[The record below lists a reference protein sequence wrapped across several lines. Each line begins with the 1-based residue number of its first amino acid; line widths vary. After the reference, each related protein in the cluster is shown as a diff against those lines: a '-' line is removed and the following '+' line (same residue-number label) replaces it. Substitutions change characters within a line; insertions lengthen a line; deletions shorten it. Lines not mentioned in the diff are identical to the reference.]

1 MILKGKKLIFSNEKN
16 KFEYTFTTQP
26 ATTPKVFSY
35 NETTLIGIHNKTE
48 NLIYLLD
55 EKGQLYNNPF
65 FSTTDFDIIKY
76 ENKMHLI
83 NGSSE
88 GIIYNYLIN

>member
-1 MILKGKKLIFSNEKN
+1 
-16 KFEYTFTTQP
+16 
-26 ATTPKVFSY
+26 
-35 NETTLIGIHNKTE
+35 
-48 NLIYLLD
+48 
-55 EKGQLYNNPF
+55 GQLYNNPF